1 MPHRAAGQGGAG
13 RRTVTVG
20 QYRVIKKIGSGAF
33 SDVYSAEDGSCADRG
48 KVALK
53 KLNIS
58 NRNEV
63 AEAKKEVAA
72 MQRVAHFHIVRCH
85 QHFMHDGWLCI
96 VMDLADGG
104 DLYGMVLSQK
114 LRMRQ
119 TRSPA
124 YFPEKSV
131 LSWFIQLACGLKHCH
146 DHKLLHRD
154 IKSKNILLFQNSR
167 FPGGFVLKL
176 GDFGLARSVRTDQ
189 GNLAR
194 TTVGTPLNMSPELM
208 QNLHYSF
215 ETDVWALGTV
225 LYEVCALQPPFVA
238 DTMKELRKVVIRT
251 VPAEIPTPFSRTMR
265 RLISNMLQKQRIG
278 RPSIDDVLKLPY
290 IRQSLTDNLD
300 AQRQVRY
307 CLVVLPATCWLSL
320 PAAHSFVSDCCYA
333 VCVTSCAS
341 AAGSCAASA
350 RT

>member
-1 MPHRAAGQGGAG
+1 MSPTRHRA
-13 RRTVTVG
+13 
-20 QYRVIKKIGSGAF
+20 
-33 SDVYSAEDGSCADRG
+33 
-48 KVALK
+48 
-53 KLNIS
+53 
-58 NRNEV
+58 
-63 AEAKKEVAA
+63 
-72 MQRVAHFHIVRCH
+72 
-85 QHFMHDGWLCI
+85 
-96 VMDLADGG
+96 
-104 DLYGMVLSQK
+104 QK
-114 LRMRQ
+114 LRLCHAK
-119 TRSPA
+119 SAA
-124 YFPEKSV
+124 YFPEKSF

-189 GNLAR
+189 GNMAR

-225 LYEVCALQPPFVA
+225 LYEVCALQPPFLA

-251 VPAEIPTPFSRTMR
+251 KPAEIPTQFSLTMR
-265 RLISNMLQKQRIG
+265 RLISSMLQKQRER

-300 AQRQVRY
+300 AQRAVRKKLISPDVDWV
-307 CLVVLPATCWLSL
+307 CLCPCLCQTV
-320 PAAHSFVSDCCYA
+320 AAAQSM
-333 VCVTSCAS
+333 
-341 AAGSCAASA
+341 
-350 RT
+350 